1 MTILDLQ
8 RELEEVREDRQR
20 EKERETRRMRDDEE
34 ELQILRDRCER
45 LESERGQLGN
55 VSTHFRSSRL

>member
-8 RELEEVREDRQR
+8 REVEEVREDRQR
-20 EKERETRRMRDDEE
+20 EKERESRRMRDDEE

-45 LESERGQLGN
+45 LESERSTLGN
-55 VSTHFRSSRL
+55 VCVYSLL